1 MPIRKRAIAESIP
14 NSQNKPGKRCQQDE
28 DKMDPSCFFPNPAK
42 KIEHNQDGMEGEKK
56 DV

>member
-14 NSQNKPGKRCQQDE
+14 DSQNKPGKRCQQDE